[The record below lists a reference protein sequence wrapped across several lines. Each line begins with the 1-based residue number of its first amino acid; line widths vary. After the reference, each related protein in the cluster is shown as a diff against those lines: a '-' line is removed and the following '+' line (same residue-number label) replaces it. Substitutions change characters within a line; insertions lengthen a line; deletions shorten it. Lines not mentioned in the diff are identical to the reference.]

1 MLEIILKRGFDR
13 LKREKQLGKGGSTD
27 KGPERRTKLPQ
38 ALGNVANSRNR

>member
-27 KGPERRTKLPQ
+27 KGSERRTKLPQ
-38 ALGNVANSRNR
+38 ALGNVANSRNH